1 MDILLGEFNTIN
13 DTQLIYLINCYQDY
27 FTFKTNKEQ
36 TLLYLDS
43 KMLKHYLDKGLEI
56 KYRKYIFLF
65 LRNNNS
71 LSKNIEYKILNNKNI
86 VLNNKNIVL
95 NNKNIIFEKLNMNYN
110 SNNSNNNSNNNK
122 FNFEND
128 NDMMN
133 FQNITLKAYNIQ
145 LKHNRFSVKDKNII
159 KLYNNLYADIR
170 LDRFYSKNVDKIF
183 TYNGIIINYNNEVK
197 NKILTLMSIE
207 YLKSYKELDNNKT
220 KKLYRKNLRLETKCN
235 LILTNSKNIN
245 SWKKIITENLSSK
258 ICIISLKK
266 NLKNILYKDIN
277 NYDYL
282 LLNTELLNNQFYI
295 NYFKK
300 YGSCTGIKNE
310 KKNFS
315 HLITNS
321 LYENFFYKNINNDN
335 IKNLFLFN
343 WNNIIY
349 DEIDLICVHDK
360 YKFINN
366 FYTDNTKYYLL
377 YTFFN
382 NSIANY
388 VIENSIDLYKNKNII
403 SNELKYDK
411 LLDSDN
417 FYFFVKNELLIDC
430 NDKNKNNIK
439 VNYNYLDISKDEFD
453 LYNILYNGI
462 KNNSNLSFFYINS
475 YKYKFQYLDINNII
489 IVIQNYYENLIISE
503 EKNIYNLEK
512 YIHDID
518 RFNQIKNV
526 ICNKINSYKS
536 KKSYIIDIL
545 NNYDNKE
552 YYCTVCLENIDKNN
566 FSIIQC
572 GHYYCK
578 NCIQKCIHENDDKYE
593 CPMCREKFNN
603 TSIFVSNVIKETKKD
618 INNNEIEILNTKL
631 DKLKSLIYD
640 VDKTNYIESN
650 MSSTII
656 IVTNYKEN
664 VQTIKDY
671 FKNELDTE
679 LYYHI
684 IFTSLFYKNKS
695 IQDKQKKQ
703 FNDIFVHKS
712 SVRKILF
719 TNYEYIT
726 NTNFNFISKIIF
738 LDFNESNIDN
748 YNMLKSD
755 LKEKY
760 LANNVI
766 LFHFLVAKD
775 NYEEYIIK
783 KFQ

>member
-13 DTQLIYLINCYQDY
+13 DTQLIHLINCYQDY

-86 VLNNKNIVL
+86 IFNDLNI
-95 NNKNIIFEKLNMNYN
+95 
-110 SNNSNNNSNNNK
+110 NNNK

-128 NDMMN
+128 NDIMN
-133 FQNITLKAYNIQ
+133 FQNIIFNAYNIQ
-145 LKHNRFSVKDKNII
+145 LKNNKFSVKDKNII
-159 KLYNNLYADIR
+159 KLYNNLYADIK
-170 LDRFYSKNVDKIF
+170 LDRFYSKNIDKIF

-207 YLKSYKELDNNKT
+207 YLKSSKELSNNKV
-220 KKLYRKNLRLETKCN
+220 KKIHRKNLRLETKCN

-245 SWKKIITENLSSK
+245 TWKKIISENLSSK
-258 ICIISLKK
+258 ICVISLKK

-277 NYDYL
+277 NYNYL

-295 NYFKK
+295 NYFRK
-300 YGSCTGIKNE
+300 YGANNE

-349 DEIDLICVHDK
+349 DEIDLICTNDK
-360 YKFINN
+360 YEFINN

-377 YTFFN
+377 YTYFN

-388 VIENSIDLYKNKNII
+388 VIKNSIDLYKNKTVLTNEII
-403 SNELKYDK
+403 NNK

-430 NDKNKNNIK
+430 NDKNKTNIN
-439 VNYNYLDISKDEFD
+439 VIYDYLDISQDEFD
-453 LYNILYNGI
+453 LYNILYEDSYGM
-462 KNNSNLSFFYINS
+462 KNNNNLSFFYINS

-489 IVIQNYYENLIISE
+489 NVIQNYYESLIISE
-503 EKNIYNLEK
+503 EKNIYNIEK
-512 YIHDID
+512 YIHNID

-526 ICNKINSYKS
+526 IYNKINTYKS
-536 KKSYIIDIL
+536 KKSYVIDIL

-578 NCIQKCIHENDDKYE
+578 NCIRKCIHENDDKYE

-603 TSIFVSNVIKETKKD
+603 NTIFVSNVNR
-618 INNNEIEILNTKL
+618 INNQKKNEIEILNTKL
-631 DKLKSLIYD
+631 DKLKSLIYND
-640 VDKTNYIESN
+640 DKTNYIESN

-679 LYYHI
+679 LFYHI
-684 IFTSLFYKNKS
+684 IFTSLFYKNKN

-712 SVRKILF
+712 TVRKILF

-755 LKEKY
+755 LKDKY

-766 LFHFLVAKD
+766 SFHFLVAKD
-775 NYEEYIIK
+775 NYEENIIK
-783 KFQ
+783 NF